1 MPAAPRSAADS
12 RHVFISHSSED
23 VAVAEKVRRALEFDG
38 LATWICSRDI
48 KPGQTWARA
57 ISDGVER
64 SGALVLLFTANANH
78 SEHVLREVDSAVK
91 QRIPILP
98 VRLDDT
104 PPSKDIKYYIN
115 VAHWI
120 DATDG
125 RIDPHLDSITDG
137 CRSLLGEP
145 ESGSRKPKASA
156 TKSSRNKTTGT
167 RAAKRAPARKGTR
180 SRRPARGGMAVILR
194 NTFAEA
200 AAAQSPESGKTSQTT
215 TARQPENHSKKYAV
229 LFADIDAGRTK
240 LPMFQRDFVWDKS
253 QTAKLIDSI
262 LKGFPVGTFILWKT
276 RDRFRHFR
284 EIGNLRLPE
293 PPAGDAVQYVLD
305 GQQRITSLYAVRK
318 GLRITRDDRVID
330 YKDICIDLD
339 AGSGAEEEVVYADAP
354 KGRKTI
360 SVHDLLTKDI
370 TDFDAYA
377 KDERRKIHDYR
388 AALTG
393 HDFSVIEIPEYD
405 IDTACEIFTRIN
417 TGGKE
422 LSLFEIMVAKTFDP
436 DSGFDLER
444 KYFDLLEGD
453 DEGNKS
459 LTDASFE
466 TIPAITILQCV
477 AAHLKDG
484 IRHGDI
490 LRLDRQAVIDCW
502 PHVQQTIFAAIDHMQ
517 SHLGVA
523 VSRILPYPV
532 LIVAFSHFFDRNKL
546 KPADH
551 DQTRYL
557 TEYFYRAGL
566 SNRYSSGTAV
576 KMLADLQ
583 KMKSIAEGKRPSYKG
598 EDLEISPDTF
608 RTKTFAINDAFSK
621 TVLCL
626 LASKAPRNLQTNGL
640 IKLNNSWL
648 RKSSSRNIHH
658 IFPKAWVR
666 KHGKRDWDANVIANI
681 MLADEY
687 SNQRLIKSSAPKEWV
702 ARIAPKGS
710 SLLDSFRA
718 HLVSRDGL
726 SALQNNAY
734 PTFIASR
741 SRQLFE
747 SVEESLQ
754 GSIG

>member
-1 MPAAPRSAADS
+1 MS
-12 RHVFISHSSED
+12 
-23 VAVAEKVRRALEFDG
+23 K
-38 LATWICSRDI
+38 
-48 KPGQTWARA
+48 
-57 ISDGVER
+57 
-64 SGALVLLFTANANH
+64 
-78 SEHVLREVDSAVK
+78 
-91 QRIPILP
+91 
-98 VRLDDT
+98 T
-104 PPSKDIKYYIN
+104 P
-115 VAHWI
+115 
-120 DATDG
+120 T
-125 RIDPHLDSITDG
+125 
-137 CRSLLGEP
+137 
-145 ESGSRKPKASA
+145 PK
-156 TKSSRNKTTGT
+156 
-167 RAAKRAPARKGTR
+167 
-180 SRRPARGGMAVILR
+180 
-194 NTFAEA
+194 
-200 AAAQSPESGKTSQTT
+200 
-215 TARQPENHSKKYAV
+215 QPENHSKKYSV

-284 EIGNLRLPE
+284 ELGNLKLPE
-293 PPAGDAVQYVLD
+293 PPAGDSVQYVLD

-318 GLRITRDDRVID
+318 GLRITRDGRVID
-330 YKDICIDLD
+330 YKDICIDLE
-339 AGSGAEEEVVYADAP
+339 ANSGAEDEVVYAEAP
-354 KGRKTI
+354 EGRETI
-360 SVHDLLTKDI
+360 SVHDLLSKDV
-370 TDFDAYA
+370 TDFDAYG
-377 KDERRKIHDYR
+377 KDERRKIHEYR

-436 DSGFDLER
+436 DSGFDLEQ
-444 KYFDLLEGD
+444 KYRDLLEGD
-453 DEGNKS
+453 EDGSKS

-466 TIPAITILQCV
+466 TIPSITILQCI
-477 AAHLKDG
+477 AAHLKGG
-484 IRHGDI
+484 IRHSDI

-532 LIVAFSHFFDRNKL
+532 LLVAFSNFFDRNKL
-546 KPADH
+546 KPANH

-557 TEYFYRAGL
+557 AEYFYRGGL
-566 SNRYSSGTAV
+566 SNRYTSGTAV

-583 KMKSIAEGKRPSYKG
+583 KMKSIAQGKRPSYKG
-598 EDLEISPDTF
+598 EDLEITPDTF

-626 LASKAPRNLQTNGL
+626 LASKGPRNLQTNGL

-681 MLADEY
+681 MFAGEHE
-687 SNQRLIKSSAPKEWV
+687 NQRVMTSKAPREYLEKLW
-702 ARIAPKGS
+702 G
-710 SLLDSFRA
+710 
-718 HLVSRDGL
+718 
-726 SALQNNAY
+726 
-734 PTFIASR
+734 SR
-741 SRQLFE
+741 SGLANAMASHFVGNTCLDAIRANDFNAFVRHRSRLLHETVTAYF
-747 SVEESLQ
+747 L
-754 GSIG
+754 